1 LILDAAAAQLRRESA
16 AALAQQNS
24 ASAAQ
29 LRAALEE
36 NRRLRAELDDA
47 TQKLN
52 ALAAIEQSI
61 RDREQ

>member
-1 LILDAAAAQLRRESA
+1 LENAAE
-16 AALAQQNS
+16 
-24 ASAAQ
+24 

-52 ALAAIEQSI
+52 TLTAIEQSI
-61 RDREQ
+61 RERENDSD